1 MPSIVFVLLLLLF
14 FWYLFVFRYL
24 NNATTKFGTA
34 LISGILLMTSYWIQN
49 FPILS
54 LTAFHAFLCFFLL
67 VEKSDVHS
75 IKKKKKFVKRCSKYE
90 CLYQVKIYRAKRCH
104 KLNEKFS
111 TYVR

>member
-1 MPSIVFVLLLLLF
+1 
-14 FWYLFVFRYL
+14 
-24 NNATTKFGTA
+24 
-34 LISGILLMTSYWIQN
+34 MTSYWIQN

-75 IKKKKKFVKRCSKYE
+75 IKKKKVVKRSSKYE
-90 CLYQVKIYRAKRCH
+90 CLYQVKIYQVKIRAKRCH

-111 TYVR
+111 TYVRYSIQISLNIL